1 MTTLT
6 HLATNTFIIT
16 RLVTISGYKKDYTT
30 TTGIRGS
37 LQPLSPSKTNLFNGV
52 MGKTFRIFAE
62 GSIDIQEGD
71 KLRNTGT
78 NAIYKVKNGG
88 VTRRSMG
95 AVDYKE
101 CIIEEVS

>member
-16 RLVTISGYKKDYTT
+16 RLVTISGYKKDFCT

-37 LQPLSPSKTNLFNGV
+37 LQPLSFSKTNLFNGV
-52 MGKTFRIFAE
+52 MGKTFRIFVE

-71 KLRNTGT
+71 KLRNTST
-78 NAIYKVKNGG
+78 DEIYKVKNGG
-88 VTRRSMG
+88 TTRRTMG
-95 AVDYKE
+95 AVDYNE
-101 CIIEEVS
+101 CIIEQIS